1 MPFEIGKAILKEV
14 NQNNDQTTLQD
25 LQGQN
30 LKNSMLLIEEKISNI
45 ERVKKSRS
53 FSGGISDDDEM
64 ENDLIYVFVC
74 GDLT

>member
-1 MPFEIGKAILKEV
+1 
-14 NQNNDQTTLQD
+14 
-25 LQGQN
+25 
-30 LKNSMLLIEEKISNI
+30 MLLIEEKISNI